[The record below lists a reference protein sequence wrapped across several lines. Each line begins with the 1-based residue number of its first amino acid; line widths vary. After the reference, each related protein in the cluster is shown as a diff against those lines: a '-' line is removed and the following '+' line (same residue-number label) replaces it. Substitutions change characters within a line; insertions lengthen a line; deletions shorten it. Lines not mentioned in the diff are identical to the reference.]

1 MELVE
6 QLKANI
12 QSIQEE
18 ISPLDARREELEA
31 RGEKL
36 SKTEDDQL
44 ANLNTRLNGFK
55 YELDRAENPEPA
67 KSRWDDNGGS

>member
-6 QLKANI
+6 QLKAEI

-18 ISPLDARREELEA
+18 ISPLAARTA
-31 RGEKL
+31 RGEL

-55 YELDRAENPEPA
+55 YELDRAENPEPP
-67 KSRWDDNGGS
+67 KPRWDDIG

>member
-12 QSIQEE
+12 QSIQVE
-18 ISPLDARREELEA
+18 ISPLDARRA